1 MMEYQVL
8 FNSAVAMILM
18 LSGWVLRTIWDAM
31 NSLKSD
37 IREIE
42 KNLSG
47 AYVRKDDYRDDIKEM
62 KEMLRVI
69 FEKLDSKVDK
79 GS

>member
-1 MMEYQVL
+1 MMEHQVL
-8 FNSAVAMILM
+8 FNSAVAVILM

-31 NSLKSD
+31 NSLKND

-42 KNLSG
+42 KNLNG
-47 AYVRKDDYRDDIKEM
+47 EYVRKDDYKDDIREM

-69 FEKLDSKVDK
+69 FDKLDSKVDK

>member
-1 MMEYQVL
+1 MMEHQVL
-8 FNSAVAMILM
+8 FNSAVAVILM

-31 NSLKSD
+31 NSLKND

-42 KNLSG
+42 KNLNG
-47 AYVRKDDYRDDIKEM
+47 VYVRKDDYKDDIREM

-69 FEKLDSKVDK
+69 FDKLDSKVDK